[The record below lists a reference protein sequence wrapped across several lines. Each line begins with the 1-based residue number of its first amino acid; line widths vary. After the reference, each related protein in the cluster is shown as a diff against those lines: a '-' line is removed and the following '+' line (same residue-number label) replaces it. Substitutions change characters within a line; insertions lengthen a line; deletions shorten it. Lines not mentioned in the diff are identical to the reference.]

1 MKFLF
6 EDESFSF
13 ETLRGAGFAVDGAAD
28 LSEIVITAGRI
39 GEGDEDAW
47 HREWKSLAN
56 RISGLG
62 EVSLMA
68 GHKVSAKEAFLRAS
82 NYYRMSEFFLRDDPF
97 NNPDVVGLIKRS
109 RETFLKAAQFF
120 DGPVEDVR
128 IPYGKDSL
136 PAYLFLV
143 DNSGKPRPTIVYNN
157 GFDSTREEAWGAIAA
172 AALRRG
178 YNVIAF
184 DGPGHGQALREER
197 KFFRPDWEAVIT
209 PVLDYAATRPEFAK
223 DKMALFGYSL
233 GAYLVARAAAF
244 DKRIAAII
252 LDDGMYD
259 FYAAMKAIMPP
270 FMVEWLESGKDNEFA
285 AVAGLLMKTNTNLR
299 WALRNGA
306 WTFGVN
312 SYAEYLRQ
320 SKAYTLEGIIDK
332 IECPTLVMEAEHD
345 VFLKGQAAKVD
356 AGLKCPHKWVTLT
369 ESEGAAAHCHMG
381 AMRLAHQTMFDWL
394 DETLD

>member
-13 ETLRGAGFAVDGAAD
+13 ETLRGAGFTVDGAAD
-28 LSEIVITAGRI
+28 VSEIVITASKI
-39 GEGDEDAW
+39 GEGDEVAW
-47 HREWKSLAN
+47 HREWKALAE
-56 RISGLG
+56 RIAGLG
-62 EVSLMA
+62 EASLKA

-82 NYYRMSEFFLRDDPF
+82 NYYRMAEFFLRDEPF
-97 NNPDVVGLIKRS
+97 GNPDVVGLIKRS
-109 RETFLKAAQFF
+109 RETLLQAAQFF

-128 IPYGKDSL
+128 IPYGDSSL

-197 KFFRPDWEAVIT
+197 KFFRHDWEAVIT
-209 PVLDYAATRPEFAK
+209 PVLDYAATRKEFAK

-244 DKRIAAII
+244 DKRVAALI

-259 FYAAMKAIMPP
+259 FYGAMVAIMPP
-270 FMVEWLESGKDNEFA
+270 FMIDWIEKKKDEEFT
-285 AVAGLLMKTNTNLR
+285 AVAKLLMKGNTNLR

-306 WTFGVN
+306 WTFGVDT
-312 SYAEYLRQ
+312 YAEYLRLT
-320 SKAYTLEGIIDK
+320 KKYTLEGIIQK

-345 VFLKGQAAKVD
+345 TFLKGQAAKVD
-356 AGLKCPHKWVTLT
+356 AGLKCPKKWVTLT
-369 ESEGAAAHCHMG
+369 ESQGAAAHCHMG

-394 DETLD
+394 DEALA